1 MAPLRLLV
9 DLRDSDEDEYPV
21 ITDEKRIDKETS
33 SMDKPPPLT
42 KSTTRTGRRNNKSGD
57 PGLHEWHICGQ
68 KYCAGKKTNKKPA
81 TTAAQPQWP
90 PRPFTDRTGVTKR
103 KIAAILCSY
112 VQPDCAL
119 SEDVVANSILALI
132 PEDATASRDVKS
144 FVRICVDLAEQI
156 PYHHPSQLKLARL
169 LRVLG
174 ESPTFLSQHWL
185 GSEKEEIVLLPHRLL
200 MDRLFAPAV
209 LDAAFP
215 DDYVNASAFR
225 AKLCAMCTWGAPPG
239 PGFDIFRDLFETDK
253 QYSSAF
259 VKNTLVKGAAQWV
272 LWNGHGMFSYILY
285 DQDGDGR
292 FVAKVGNAAGLPPF
306 QARSVERWRYWAS
319 KFEEVGTWS
328 DATDECKD
336 LAARAARIMH
346 ALAENMV
353 FAV

>member
-33 SMDKPPPLT
+33 SMNKP
-42 KSTTRTGRRNNKSGD
+42 SS
-57 PGLHEWHICGQ
+57 
-68 KYCAGKKTNKKPA
+68 
-81 TTAAQPQWP
+81 PQWP

-200 MDRLFAPAV
+200 MV

-292 FVAKVGNAAGLPPF
+292 FVANVGNAAGLPPF